1 MPEDI
6 DYKAVAESLQ
16 HELEQTRMIILNMR
30 YRNTLNFS
38 PENARKFIE
47 RNYLIIVLG
56 IMLLSFVIS
65 SLGTLRDLRDFH
77 KKE

>member
-1 MPEDI
+1 MMPEDI

-16 HELEQTRMIILNMR
+16 RELEQTRMIILGMR
-30 YRNTLNFS
+30 NRTALNFS
-38 PENARKFIE
+38 PENARRFIE
-47 RNYLIIVLG
+47 RNYLTIVVS

-65 SLGTLRDLRDFH
+65 SLGALRDFL